1 MKEKFNQFMQGRYGA
16 DDLSKFMMGLAV
28 VLMVV
33 NLFLRISILNTV
45 VLVLIVLIYVRMF
58 SRNIQK
64 RYQEN
69 LKYLE
74 YKNRITAP
82 FRSKGSFSDMAENAK
97 KQAMDR
103 KENHIYKCPSCGQKI
118 RIPRGKGT
126 IIVTCPKCKK
136 EFQKKS

>member
-1 MKEKFNQFMQGRYGA
+1 MKDRFNQFMQGRYGA

-28 VLMVV
+28 ALMLL
-33 NLFLRISILNTV
+33 NLFLRIGLINTLV
-45 VLVLIVLIYVRMF
+45 IVLIVLIYVRMF
-58 SRNIQK
+58 SKNIQR

-69 LKYLE
+69 LKFMEL
-74 YKNRITAP
+74 KNRITGP
-82 FRSKGSFSDMAENAK
+82 FRSKGGVSGMAENMK

-126 IIVTCPKCKK
+126 IIVTCPKCKR